1 MTSYFSSLS
10 SHYTSLKRLL
20 PSSNTPESDN
30 SCSDPA
36 DSHVSRVLRAYYTE
50 KGRPFPPWLGPDPNA
65 PVKATPAL
73 IAQPKPSSSAASS
86 LRSHRSGASGLGD
99 LFNDSPAQPHLQ
111 EETLSLRSRRPVA
124 SANVRPPA
132 FKGGS
137 SDAIPYPSRASPG
150 PQPTARPLPSQRL
163 GSYQNRLSTDSGRET
178 GFSGAKEPSAT
189 ERLRARLGG
198 HRASS
203 PGSTP
208 STSTFG
214 DSLATGRE
222 GFNPYEDHGG
232 GGRFNSYE
240 TRGGENVGG
249 INPYD
254 RMPSGDGK
262 SPYFDNSSGNR
273 SSTGRNQPF
282 TAASSPW
289 VSGDDYSLGG
299 DLGAGRRGPGLPSS
313 PRRKR

>member
-10 SHYTSLKRLL
+10 SRYTSLKRLL
-20 PSSNTPESDN
+20 PSHNTPESDN
-30 SCSDPA
+30 SCTDPA

-73 IAQPKPSSSAASS
+73 IAQPKPSSSTASS
-86 LRSHRSGASGLGD
+86 LRSHRSGASGLGE
-99 LFNDSPAQPHLQ
+99 LFNDSLAQAPLQ

-137 SDAIPYPSRASPG
+137 SDAIPYPSRTSPG

-163 GSYQNRLSTDSGRET
+163 GSYQNRSSTDSGRDS
-178 GFSGAKEPSAT
+178 GFSVAKEPSAT
-189 ERLRARLGG
+189 DRLRARLGG
-198 HRASS
+198 YRAAS
-203 PGSTP
+203 PGL
-208 STSTFG
+208 TSSSNGFG
-214 DSLATGRE
+214 DSSAGGRG
-222 GFNPYEDHGG
+222 GFNPYEDSGG
-232 GGRFNSYE
+232 GFNPYE
-240 TRGGENVGG
+240 SRGGGHTGG
-249 INPYD
+249 ISPYD
-254 RMPSGDGK
+254 SAPSGDGRNYGD
-262 SPYFDNSSGNR
+262 SSFGNPYSA
-273 SSTGRNQPF
+273 GRTQPY

-289 VSGDDYSLGG
+289 VSGDDHGLGG
-299 DLGAGRRGPGLPSS
+299 DLGAGGRGPGLPSS